1 MKTAVLITVA
11 PFATP
16 RLAQAL
22 REISAPVQLIALYA
36 DAVYLALADAPPRDS
51 PDLFALCLRLLDEQ
65 GQLMA
70 CPSAAARRGFQARE
84 KPGLVWT
91 SLPNML
97 ELAAR
102 CERRV
107 VVD

>member
-1 MKTAVLITVA
+1 MLVTVA
-11 PFATP
+11 PFATT

-22 REISAPVQLIALYA
+22 GELSAPVQMIALYA

-51 PDLFALCLRLLDEQ
+51 PDLFAMCLRLLGAQ
-65 GQLMA
+65 GVLMA

-84 KPGLVWT
+84 KSGLLWT

-97 ELAAR
+97 ELAAQ
-102 CERRV
+102 CEHRV
-107 VVD
+107 LVAPECA